1 MHMMTVHSSQCH
13 LPCWKI
19 PQMPTPWARLL
30 NIYYERCSLLFTP
43 TLHAVFAKHPK
54 TRNLKAENG
63 SILAEKRVRPQVL
76 KCSWQKLTEKLFEP
90 RRSNCVFLR
99 GHIDPQDLYLIY
111 VFTTLC
117 QLYCWSMMLVPERS
131 RYVLVIP
138 TKRRTCTAAM
148 VLALVHLDYYH
159 MLVLVLVWIAGC
171 STHPILLVCYLWCL
185 GYVHNTKKKVE
196 QKSWEKKN
204 GHELCEAGFQ
214 KRSLEGRRGFDIF
227 PRRVGP
233 GTWYPH
239 IPGYMNTTMNKTIQQ
254 CCCI

>member
-196 QKSWEKKN
+196 QKSWEKKMDMN
-204 GHELCEAGFQ
+204 SARLASRNEVWKAEGVSTFSLGVLVRGHG
-214 KRSLEGRRGFDIF
+214 I
-227 PRRVGP
+227 
-233 GTWYPH
+233 H
-239 IPGYMNTTMNKTIQQ
+239 ITPQFWWW
-254 CCCI
+254 